1 MIHSLTGLPLGRGHG
16 GADFDRK
23 GKSDKE
29 VMRFCQSFMTGTS
42 VFAPIC
48 LDIF

>member
-1 MIHSLTGLPLGRGHG
+1 MIHSLTVLPLGRGHG
-16 GADFDRK
+16 GADFDPK

-29 VMRFCQSFMTGTS
+29 VMRFSQLFMTGTC
-42 VFAPIC
+42 VLGPIC